1 MVEEAT
7 QMQFCFRSLIENR
20 VGSVWKR
27 HFKRLWPAYRR
38 WFLRYGESDRPTYL
52 ESIQALQKYMPELL
66 PTYETMAEAAGGGDH
81 AARFLA
87 QYRPPPLF
95 RGCSQA
101 VYVKDEPVIV
111 RNYDYSPYVFDGLLM
126 KSHFDQRTVI
136 AMIDCMSGALDGMN
150 EDGLAIS
157 MSFGGR
163 EEFGD
168 GFGITILIRYLLEYA
183 TNVKEAIELA
193 RDIPIH
199 GAYNLTLLDA
209 GANHATLEIAADQPM
224 RVTRAA
230 LATNHQKLGNWPLY
244 ENKVQSELRYQYLDK
259 TVNQQ
264 QDSAES
270 FAARFLQP
278 PLFNTQFARGF
289 GTLYTAAYYPCR
301 RECHYLWPDN
311 AWRFN
316 FLNFIETEYHINFID
331 PQGYPKQSDV
341 YGEVYTS
348 GRVPGLS
355 F

>member
-1 MVEEAT
+1 MVEST
-7 QMQFCFRSLIENR
+7 HMNFCFRSLIENH
-20 VGSVWKR
+20 VGSAWK
-27 HFKRLWPAYRR
+27 HQFKRLWPAYKR

-52 ESIQALQKYMPELL
+52 ESIQALQQYMPQFL
-66 PTYETMAEAAGGGDH
+66 PTYEAMVEAAGGGDH

-87 QYRPPPLF
+87 QYKPPPLF

-101 VYVKDEPVIV
+101 VYIKDEPVIV

-126 KSHFDQRTVI
+126 KSHFDQRPVI

-150 EDGLAIS
+150 QDGLAVS

-168 GFGITILIRYLLEYA
+168 GFGVTLLIRYLLEYA
-183 TNVKEAIELA
+183 GNVKEAIELA

-209 GANHATLEIAADQPM
+209 DANHATLEIAADRPT
-224 RVTRAA
+224 RITRAA
-230 LATNHQKLGNWPLY
+230 LATNHQQLGNWPLY
-244 ENKVQSELRYQYLDK
+244 EQKVKSQQRYQYLEE
-259 TVNQQ
+259 TIAQH
-264 QDSAES
+264 QDSAEG
-270 FAARFLQP
+270 FTARFLQS
-278 PLFNTQFARGF
+278 PLYSTQFARGF

-316 FLNFIETEYHINFID
+316 FLNFVEAEYHTRFVD
-331 PQGYPKQSDV
+331 PQGYPPHSGA
-341 YGEVYTS
+341 YAEVYTNN
-348 GRVPGLS
+348 RLPGLA